1 MSRPVVDLLN
11 AADWVVPDLDAA
23 GRRLVELFP
32 ELKTTGLT
40 HIPEHDFDSVFLRGQ
55 ADHAVA
61 PTRFQLVTLPERP
74 NGPADGCAW
83 APFQPMQSI
92 QGLRR
97 RQRIHGTV
105 LAVHNFEEAVDGL
118 LTRGIAV
125 HIEHECA
132 HLPYRRA
139 WIGWSGR
146 ERVEGVDGGLFVE
159 YIPIEVFPRSVRES
173 VALPRT
179 GEPTL
184 RVCGRTNLVHDLDE
198 SVRQLA
204 EVVGLGEPEFYTDDL
219 LGIRA
224 AQWTFRHPGSAVLVV
239 AEPTGTGPAAE
250 YLVRAGPG
258 SWLTTLGCA
267 DAAALANAAE
277 HHGAVLDR
285 RDADRILLGDAAT
298 GIRLELRAGA
308 WS

>member
-11 AADWVVPDLDAA
+11 AADWVVPDLDVA

-32 ELKTTGLT
+32 ELKSTGVS
-40 HIPEHDFDSVFLRGQ
+40 HIPEHDFDSVFLRGRADQ
-55 ADHAVA
+55 AAA
-61 PTRFQLVTLPERP
+61 PTRFQLVTLPTHP
-74 NGPADGCAW
+74 IGPADGCAW

-92 QGLRR
+92 QGLGR

-125 HIEHECA
+125 HVEHECA

-159 YIPIEVFPRSVRES
+159 YIPIDVFPRSVRDS
-173 VALPRT
+173 VELPRAD
-179 GEPTL
+179 EPTL
-184 RVCGRTNLVHDLDE
+184 RVSGRTNLMLDLDE

-204 EVVGLGEPEFYTDDL
+204 EVVGLGEPEFYDDDL

-224 AQWTFRHPGSAVLVV
+224 AKWTFRHPGSAALIV
-239 AEPTGTGPAAE
+239 AEPAGTGPAAE
-250 YLVRAGPG
+250 YLAQAGPG

-267 DAAALANAAE
+267 DAAALAETAGR
-277 HHGAVLDR
+277 HGAVTDH
-285 RDADRILLGDAAT
+285 RDTDRILLNDVVT
-298 GIRLELRAGA
+298 GIRFELRAGG

>member
-1 MSRPVVDLLN
+1 MSRPEVDLLN

-23 GRRLVELFP
+23 SRRLVEFFP
-32 ELKTTGLT
+32 ELKSTGVT
-40 HIPEHDFDSVFLRGQ
+40 HIPEHDFDSVFLRG

-61 PTRFQLVTLPERP
+61 PTRFQLVTLPERST
-74 NGPADGCAW
+74 GPADGCAW

-97 RQRIHGTV
+97 PQRIHGTV

-125 HIEHECA
+125 HVEHECA

-139 WIGWSGR
+139 WIGWSGW
-146 ERVEGVDGGLFVE
+146 ERVEGIDGGLFVE

-173 VALPRT
+173 VDLTRA

-184 RVCGRTNLVHDLDE
+184 WVSGRTNLVLDLDE

-204 EVVGLGEPEFYTDDL
+204 EVVGGEPEFYEDDL

-224 AQWTFRHPGSAVLVV
+224 ARWTFRHPGSAALVV
-239 AEPTGTGPAAE
+239 AESTGSGPAAE
-250 YLVRAGPG
+250 YLAQAGPG
-258 SWLTTLGCA
+258 SWLTTLNCA
-267 DAAALANAAE
+267 DAAALAEAAE
-277 HHGAVLDR
+277 RHGATTDH
-285 RDADRILLGDAAT
+285 RDADRILLNDTAA
-298 GIRLELRAGA
+298 GFRFELRAAG

>member
-11 AADWVVPDLDAA
+11 AADWIVPDLDAA
-23 GRRLVELFP
+23 GARLVELFP
-32 ELKTTGLT
+32 GLRSTGVS
-40 HIPEHDFDSVFLRGQ
+40 HIPEHDFDSVFLRG

-61 PTRFQLVTLPERP
+61 PTRFQLVMLPERP
-74 NGPADGCAW
+74 TGPADGCAW
-83 APFQPMQSI
+83 APFQPMQSSP
-92 QGLRR
+92 GLRR
-97 RQRIHGTV
+97 RQRNHGTF
-105 LAVHNFEEAVDGL
+105 LALPNFDEAVDGL

-125 HIEHECA
+125 HVEHECA

-159 YIPIEVFPRSVRES
+159 NIPIDVFPRSVRDS
-173 VALPRT
+173 VELPRA
-179 GEPTL
+179 GQPPL
-184 RVCGRTNLVHDLDE
+184 RISGRTNLVVDLDE

-204 EVVGLGEPEFYTDDL
+204 EIVGLGEPVFYMDDL

-224 AQWTFRHPGSAVLVV
+224 AKWTFRHPGSAALVV
-239 AEPTGTGPAAE
+239 AESTGSGPAAE
-250 YLVRAGPG
+250 YLEQAGPG

-267 DAAALANAAE
+267 DATALAETAGR
-277 HHGAVLDR
+277 HGAVTDHRDPDR
-285 RDADRILLGDAAT
+285 VLLNDPVT
-298 GIRLELRAGA
+298 GIRFELRAGG